1 MGSWILGIL
10 QASMDFFTGKLSDL
24 FEILQADPMTYMD
37 GTIWNEAMKIY
48 DLLLG
53 TAYAILTL
61 CIYVELVRAS
71 KDFITAHRGE
81 SMIWFVLS
89 IAIYS
94 SVMHGCK
101 YILIWIIN
109 IGQDMVGKVIGSSGS
124 EAVKFTWDVAPG
136 IKNRMGT
143 LNTMQQGFMF
153 LIILIAAIVIVVSAF
168 TILLI
173 GYGRLF
179 NLYIHIAVAPIAFA
193 FLPSELTRQHF
204 ISFLRSF
211 MGICIQALAIIAA
224 CMIFSAF
231 SKGYENEFNNQIDYS
246 DIGSNFEQ
254 IGSAIIS
261 NVEID
266 DDGNVTIGE
275 SQESIEAGRINSD
288 DTFAVVWNYLLEQIF
303 LFLLLAGAIK
313 GSDQAVSKIFGT

>member
-10 QASMDFFTGKLSDL
+10 QASMDFFTGKLQKL

-37 GTIWNEAMKIY
+37 GTIWNEAMKVY

-53 TAYAILTL
+53 TAYAILTI
-61 CIYVELVRAS
+61 CIYVEVVRVS

-81 SMIWFVLS
+81 SILWFVFS
-89 IAIYS
+89 IAMYS
-94 SVMHGCK
+94 GVMHGSK
-101 YILIWIIN
+101 YILIWIIQ
-109 IGQDMVGKVIGSSGS
+109 IGQELVGKVIGSSGS
-124 EAVKFTWDVAPG
+124 GAVSFTWDVAPG

-143 LNTMQQGFMF
+143 LNIMQQGFMF

-179 NLYIHIAVAPIAFA
+179 NLYLHIAVAPIAFA
-193 FLPSELTRQHF
+193 FIPSELTRHHF
-204 ISFLRSF
+204 MSFIRSF
-211 MGICIQALAIIAA
+211 VGVCLQALAIIVA
-224 CMIFSAF
+224 CIIFSAF
-231 SKGYENEFNNQIDYS
+231 SKGYEKEFYNNIQNSGLENFSETATSLINNLNIDENGNVEVGETGLS
-246 DIGSNFEQ
+246 SNA
-254 IGSAIIS
+254 GTIS
-261 NVEID
+261 N
-266 DDGNVTIGE
+266 
-275 SQESIEAGRINSD
+275 D
-288 DTFAVVWNYLLEQIF
+288 DTFSIVWNYLLEQIF